1 MSQTSTYSKA
11 GMLLTRSN
19 LTNNMYF
26 ELFTSVA
33 TGYNNAKKLLD
44 REYLLHDSIS
54 STRGKGVKASQKSE
68 GTLLLSIDLN
78 KKVNDI

>member
-1 MSQTSTYSKA
+1 MSVPSTYSKA

-33 TGYNNAKKLLD
+33 TARSRPVIITPRNYSTESTSCTTAFLQQGGRESKLAREAKEL
-44 REYLLHDSIS
+44 YYS
-54 STRGKGVKASQKSE
+54 
-68 GTLLLSIDLN
+68 LSI
-78 KKVNDI
+78 

>member
-1 MSQTSTYSKA
+1 MTSRREKNVPSIA
-11 GMLLTRSN
+11 GMQLTRSN

-44 REYLLHDSIS
+44 REYLLHDI
-54 STRGKGVKASQKSE
+54 
-68 GTLLLSIDLN
+68 
-78 KKVNDI
+78 